1 MDTDRNIL
9 SNDDKQEKDRA
20 SCSKASSRGWR
31 KSSLRKSL
39 ENDKETKIKTVL
51 GDSEKKNAEGDEIL
65 LHTRHERLQSVDDS
79 DAEDNIEE
87 VA

>member
-1 MDTDRNIL
+1 MDTDKNIL
-9 SNDDKQEKDRA
+9 SNDDKQVKDQD
-20 SCSKASSRGWR
+20 SCGKASSRGMR
-31 KSSLRKSL
+31 KSSLRKSF

-65 LHTRHERLQSVDDS
+65 LYTRHERLQSVDDS